1 MGRRTTKGMFAAR
14 KTEATPPSDL
24 QASLVQDRLE
34 SKSFCYQ
41 SPFPFCAPY
50 CTNIKRW
57 PSLRRSQKRALLKA
71 RWSLRWMWRN
81 NCSPLM
87 QRQTQCPLQVSH
99 DDESNHHIIPSSV
112 FHCLLSSFCHLS
124 VFFLR
129 PYLTVVFLLSSF
141 CLLSSLLGHPSS
153 VFLLSSFYVPSVFCL
168 PLVLLLP
175 SFLPFIFT
183 SDSSALDEMSSHRNN
198 ISYGAKQ

>member
-1 MGRRTTKGMFAAR
+1 MRRVQEGLSAAGAHPLHPAQGPQLLQVFLLHIHSGKLSPNSGGRRKEGRLSSRRRTTKGMFAAR

-71 RWSLRWMWRN
+71 QSSLRWMWRN

-124 VFFLR
+124 VFSLC
-129 PYLTVVFLLSSF
+129 PF
-141 CLLSSLLGHPSS
+141 CLL
-153 VFLLSSFYVPSVFCL
+153 
-168 PLVLLLP
+168 PL
-175 SFLPFIFT
+175 
-183 SDSSALDEMSSHRNN
+183 
-198 ISYGAKQ
+198 Q